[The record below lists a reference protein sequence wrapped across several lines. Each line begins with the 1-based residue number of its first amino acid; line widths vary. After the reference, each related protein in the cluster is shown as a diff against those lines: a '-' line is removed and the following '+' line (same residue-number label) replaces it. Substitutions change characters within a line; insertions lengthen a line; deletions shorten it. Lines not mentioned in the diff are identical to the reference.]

1 MQTNSGLY
9 SQKNEYRS
17 LENSEVSFHSFQSQK
32 RVEIQVKIEETNRVK
47 LFIANACQ
55 TSGTRNINESHL
67 FNKCCISALKQK
79 HVDFGQQSE
88 YT

>member
-32 RVEIQVKIEETNRVK
+32 RVVIYIK